1 MKFRIPII
9 VAVSV
14 ALLALPALAETNHT
28 LLNLQKAYNAEMN
41 TRAAYLA
48 FAEKADAEE
57 YGSVGSLFRAVA
69 VAEESQANMHAK
81 LIKTFNVEPKAD
93 IKAPAVG
100 TTHENLSAAWK
111 NEQDEME
118 AMYSPFIKTA
128 KAEKRMES
136 LQSFRRAEKAE
147 TEHARLFAQA
157 SDNLDTLKGS
167 AKTAYYVCPVC
178 GHVTQ
183 TMPDKH
189 CPDCR
194 HDSAEYLTVE

>member
-9 VAVSV
+9 IAVSV
-14 ALLALPALAETNHT
+14 ALLALPALAVPNQT

-41 TRAAYLA
+41 TRAVYLA
-48 FAEKADAEE
+48 YAEKADAEQ
-57 YGSVGSLFRAVA
+57 YGAVASLFRAVA

-93 IKAPAVG
+93 VRTPVIG
-100 TTHENLSAAWK
+100 TTQENVTTAWK
-111 NEQDEME
+111 NEQSEME

-147 TEHARLFAQA
+147 AEHAKLFAHA
-157 SDNLDTLKGS
+157 AGALDTLKGS